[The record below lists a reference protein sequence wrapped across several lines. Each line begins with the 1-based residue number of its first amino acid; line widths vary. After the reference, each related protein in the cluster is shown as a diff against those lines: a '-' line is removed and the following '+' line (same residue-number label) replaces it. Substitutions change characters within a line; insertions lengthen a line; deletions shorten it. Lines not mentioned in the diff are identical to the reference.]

1 LELSSKVAIVSG
13 GSSGIGRAIAQLYA
27 REGAKVV
34 VADISEGKGTVTDIQ
49 NERGTALFVKTDV
62 RTEAQVRALVDE
74 TVRSFGGLDIVC
86 NSVGVELIRPLAETT
101 EEEWN
106 RILDTNLKGPFL
118 VCKHA
123 LPHMMRKKNGVIV
136 NIASQLGIVG
146 LGGMT
151 AYCASK
157 GGLILL
163 TKSMALEHAKYG
175 IRVNCI
181 CPGAIDTPMLD
192 REIHVTNDP
201 DAARRAFVSKHPIG
215 RLGTPQEIAQ
225 AALFLASDR
234 SSFITGESLVVD
246 GGYVIQ

>member
-1 LELSSKVAIVSG
+1 MELSSKVAIVTG

-62 RTEAQVRALVDE
+62 RTEAEVRALVDE

-86 NSVGVELIRPLAETT
+86 NSVGIELIRPLAETT

-151 AYCASK
+151 AYCAVER
-157 GGLILL
+157 GAHTLDEIN
-163 TKSMALEHAKYG
+163 G
-175 IRVNCI
+175 IGTRQIRNPRELHMPRC
-181 CPGAIDTPMLD
+181 D
-192 REIHVTNDP
+192 RHTN
-201 DAARRAFVSKHPIG
+201 ARQRDS
-215 RLGTPQEIAQ
+215 RNQ
-225 AALFLASDR
+225 
-234 SSFITGESLVVD
+234 
-246 GGYVIQ
+246 